1 MQKVLSIVL
10 AAISTVLVAKAQEV
24 AKEGAATAEQKEI
37 LQIEQ
42 DKLKAMLAGGSAA
55 AEWFER
61 MEDDRLTYIAPFRGR
76 VTKAQY
82 VDQYRSGEFKVHA
95 SNHHDFRV
103 RVYNGNTAVMTY
115 LTHNTNEIKG
125 QIHSDTDAAAM
136 DVFIKRDGAW
146 RHIVH
151 QVTLILPK

>member
-1 MQKVLSIVL
+1 
-10 AAISTVLVAKAQEV
+10 
-24 AKEGAATAEQKEI
+24 
-37 LQIEQ
+37 
-42 DKLKAMLAGGSAA
+42 
-55 AEWFER
+55 
-61 MEDDRLTYIAPFRGR
+61 
-76 VTKAQY
+76 
-82 VDQYRSGEFKVHA
+82 
-95 SNHHDFRV
+95 V